1 LNAIARLQ
9 TIPSAAAPSAVT
21 VAFVQDEVSVKTLT
35 VALGPVAS
43 EASIKHGGIEEAI
56 IAIAHDPSPRNLII
70 DLSGTLEP
78 LAALDRLAEVCRP
91 NTRVIALGEINDIR
105 FYQLLRTAGVAEY
118 LVKPVTSEAVRA
130 ILDATPVNRPEEIV
144 VQPAAASECEVITVV
159 GARGGVGATMVAVSL
174 AWLSGEDEQ
183 RRTVLV
189 DLDLNCGSAA
199 LALDVEPG
207 HGLAEALANP
217 DRIDALLLSSATAKL
232 GDHLHLL
239 SSERALGSGQAIEA
253 DAIGRLMEG
262 LRQGFQRIVLDVPR
276 LDSPMLGQAFELADI
291 IVIVTDFSL
300 AGVRDAG
307 RLIVLAE
314 KTGPKA
320 RRLIVGNRMGHA
332 KKDELPRADI
342 EKSLHAKFAVV
353 LPEDGVAVPHALNS
367 GKAVPAASPASKTAI
382 ALRELSSVLGGKP
395 PSPPQGMLA
404 RLLRGGPKKE
414 RS

>member
-1 LNAIARLQ
+1 MNAIARLQ
-9 TIPSAAAPSAVT
+9 TIPGAAVPSAAT
-21 VAFVQDEVSVKTLT
+21 IAFVRDEVSVKTLT
-35 VALGPVAS
+35 AALGLVAS
-43 EASIKHGGIEEAI
+43 EASIRHGGIEEAI
-56 IAIAHDPSPRNLII
+56 VALAHDPSPQNLII
-70 DLSGTLEP
+70 DLSGITEP

-91 NTRVIALGEINDIR
+91 NTRVIALGDTNDIR

-118 LVKPVTSEAVRA
+118 LVKPVTSESVRTA
-130 ILDATPVNRPEEIV
+130 LDAIQASRPEE
-144 VQPAAASECEVITVV
+144 PAPQLALVSECEVITVV
-159 GARGGVGATMVAVSL
+159 GTRGGVGATMVAVAL
-174 AWLSGEDEQ
+174 AWLSGESEQ
-183 RRTVLV
+183 RHTVLV

-217 DRIDALLLSSATAKL
+217 DRIDGLLLSSATAKL

-239 SSERALGSGQAIEA
+239 SSERALDSNQGIEA
-253 DAIGRLMEG
+253 DAVERLMDG

-276 LDSPMLGQAFELADI
+276 MDSHILAQALALADT

-300 AGVRDAG
+300 AGVRDGG
-307 RLIVLAE
+307 RLIALAE

-342 EKSLHAKFAVV
+342 EKSLHAKFVV
-353 LPEDGVAVPHALNS
+353 VMPEDGIAVPHALNS
-367 GKAVPAASPASKTAI
+367 GKAVPYASPASKTAM
-382 ALRELSSVLGGKP
+382 ALRELSDALGGKQAAL
-395 PSPPQGMLA
+395 PQGMLS
-404 RLLRGGPKKE
+404 RFLRGGPKRV

>member
-1 LNAIARLQ
+1 LSAIARLQ
-9 TIPSAAAPSAVT
+9 TIPSAAAPPAAT
-21 VAFVQDEVSVKTLT
+21 VAFVRDEVSVKTMT
-35 VALGPVAS
+35 IALGPAAS
-43 EASIKHGGIEEAI
+43 EASIRHGGIEEAI
-56 IAIAHDPSPRNLII
+56 VAVAHDPSPRNLIV

-91 NTRVIALGEINDIR
+91 NTRVIALGETNDIR

-130 ILDATPVNRPEEIV
+130 VLDAAPVNRPEETP
-144 VQPAAASECEVITVV
+144 VQPAVVSECEVIAVV

-174 AWLSGEDEQ
+174 AWLSGENEQ

-189 DLDLNCGSAA
+189 DLDLNCGSAS

-239 SSERALGSGQAIEA
+239 SSEHAMDASQTVEG
-253 DAIGRLMEG
+253 DAIARLVDG
-262 LRQGFQRIVLDVPR
+262 LRQGFQRVILDVPR
-276 LDSPMLGQAFELADI
+276 LDARMLGQAFELADI

-367 GKAVPAASPASKTAI
+367 GKAVPAASPASKAAL
-382 ALRELSSVLGGKP
+382 ALRELSGVLGGK
-395 PSPPQGMLA
+395 SVSVPQGMLA
-404 RLLRGGPKKE
+404 RFLSGGLKKD

>member
-1 LNAIARLQ
+1 MNAIARLQ

-21 VAFVQDEVSVKTLT
+21 VAFVQDEVSVKALT
-35 VALGPVAS
+35 IALGAAAS
-43 EASIKHGGIEEAI
+43 DASIRQGGIEEAI
-56 IAIAHDPSPRNLII
+56 IATAHDPSPRNLVI

-91 NTRVIALGEINDIR
+91 NTRVIALGETNDIR

-118 LVKPVTSEAVRA
+118 LVKPVTSEALRA
-130 ILDATPVNRPEEIV
+130 VLDATPVIRPEETA
-144 VQPAAASECEVITVV
+144 VQPVVASECEVVVVV
-159 GARGGVGATMVAVSL
+159 GARGGVGATMVAVAL
-174 AWLSGEDEQ
+174 AWLSGESEQ

-239 SSERALGSGQAIEA
+239 SSERAMDAGQTIEA
-253 DAIGRLMEG
+253 DAIARLMDG
-262 LRQGFQRIVLDVPR
+262 LRQGFQRVILDVPR
-276 LDSPMLGQAFELADI
+276 LDSHILCQAFELADI

-332 KKDELPRADI
+332 KKDELPRSDI

-367 GKAVPAASPASKTAI
+367 GKAVPAASPTSKTAM
-382 ALRELSSVLGGKP
+382 ALQELSGVLGGKSL
-395 PSPPQGMLA
+395 SPPQGMLA
-404 RLLRGGPKKE
+404 RFLSGGPKKE